1 MEEITEDAEEAQ
13 TAAEEVAEDSV
24 AVDEAV
30 ENEAVDEAVEN
41 EEASDQDTKKNLV
54 FSLKVDHFTAHLVLT
69 ALYKIDKKSVF
80 TLLLEKKTSSVK
92 YTGYLHDGVLVCL

>member
-1 MEEITEDAEEAQ
+1 MEETTEDAEEAQ

-54 FSLKVDHFTAHLVLT
+54 FS
-69 ALYKIDKKSVF
+69 KSSESGPF
-80 TLLLEKKTSSVK
+80 HCPFSSHRS
-92 YTGYLHDGVLVCL
+92 L